1 MRHPFSHAAAV
12 LAAVL
17 AVAGCKRDDMYS
29 QNRKQ
34 TWDRSTFFRNG
45 STMRPPVAGTMA
57 RNPTDPDVPQ
67 PQVITTAMLLRGEQ
81 RYNIFCSNCHGLN
94 GNGHGMIV
102 QRGFQYPGTLYSDKL
117 LHSPA
122 SYYYDVLTHG
132 KGGMYSFASRLPSTD
147 RWAITAYI
155 RALQASQAA
164 DPALLPEQDRSRLEA
179 AR

>member
-1 MRHPFSHAAAV
+1 MSRKSRRFAAILGAV
-12 LAAVL
+12 VAL
-17 AVAGCKRDDMYS
+17 AGCKRGDMYT
-29 QNRKQ
+29 QDRKQ

-45 STMRPPVAGTMA
+45 STMRLPVAGTIA
-57 RNPTDPDVPQ
+57 RNPTDPDVPE
-67 PQVITTAMLLRGEQ
+67 PRVITTAMLLRGEQ

-102 QRGFQYPGTLYSDKL
+102 ERGFQYPGTLYSDKL

-147 RWAITAYI
+147 RWAIIAYI

-179 AR
+179 SR